1 MHSPVRPVSIAPNDA
16 RVAYRADGTVLVQP
30 CQALGPYPA
39 RATATLER
47 WAAAAPGRTLL
58 AERGGDGGW
67 RRLTY
72 AEALDGARRIGQ
84 ALLDRRLSA
93 ERPVA
98 ILSGNGIEHLLLM
111 LGALHVGVPVVPVS
125 VAYSR
130 IGGDFAR
137 LRACLDLVTPGLVFA
152 ADGNAFAGALA
163 TVRGAEIVT
172 DGGGLPGATHWA
184 DLLAATP
191 GPAVDAAAA
200 WVGPDTLAK
209 ILFTSGSTGQPK
221 GVITTHRMLCSNQAM
236 ILQSLPFLGEE
247 PPVLLDWLPWNH
259 VFGGNHDLGL
269 VLHNGGTLYVDE
281 GRPVPGSFG
290 PTLRNLQDVS
300 PTFYPNV
307 PKGFEELA
315 RHLEDDPALCERFF
329 GRVRMLFY
337 AGAGLG
343 QAAWDRMDRLALRT
357 VGQRIAW
364 MTGLGCT
371 ETAPFALRGRAGAV
385 EAGVVGLP
393 APGVELK
400 LALQDGKMEARVRGP
415 NVTPGYW
422 RAPAQ
427 TTAAFDEEGY
437 YRTGDALAWADPDD
451 PAAGLRFDG
460 RVSEDFKLS
469 SGTWVSAGPL
479 RLRLLDAL
487 PGVQDLVLAGHDRD
501 YLAALAIPAGPVDD
515 SLQEAVAGALA
526 AFAAQAG
533 GSASRVVR
541 LTFITAS
548 LSLDAGEI
556 TDKGSLNGAA
566 VLRRHAAL
574 VEALYAEPPP
584 PHVVCVREWVG

>member
-16 RVAYRADGTVLVQP
+16 HVVHRLDGTVLVRP
-30 CQALGPYPA
+30 CASLGPYPA
-39 RATATLER
+39 RATARLEH
-47 WAAAAPGRTLL
+47 WAAATPGRTLL

-72 AEALDGARRIGQ
+72 ADALDGARRAGQ

-111 LGALHVGVPVVPVS
+111 LAGLHVGVPVVPVS

-130 IGGDFAR
+130 TAGDFAR

-152 ADGNAFAGALA
+152 GDGDAFAGALA
-163 TVRGAEIVT
+163 TVRDAEVVT
-172 DGGGLPGATHWA
+172 VAGGPPGATPWA
-184 DLLAATP
+184 DLLATAP
-191 GPAVDAAAA
+191 SPAVDDAAS
-200 WVGPDTLAK
+200 WIGPDTLAK
-209 ILFTSGSTGQPK
+209 ILFTSGSTGHPK
-221 GVITTHRMLCSNQAM
+221 GVVTTHRMLCSNQAM
-236 ILQSLPFLGEE
+236 ILHAFPFLGEE

-281 GRPVPGSFG
+281 GRPVPGGFG
-290 PTLRNLQDVS
+290 PTIRNLQDVS

-315 RHLEDDPALCERFF
+315 RHLEDDPALCQRFF
-329 GRVRMLFY
+329 RRVQMLFY
-337 AGAGLG
+337 AGAGMG
-343 QAAWDRMDRLALRT
+343 QGAWDRMDRLALRT
-357 VGQRIAW
+357 VGHRIAW

-371 ETAPFALRGRAGAV
+371 ETAPFALRNRAGAV
-385 EAGVVGLP
+385 AAGVVGLP
-393 APGVELK
+393 AAGVELK
-400 LALQDGKMEARVRGP
+400 LAPEGGKMEARVRGP

-422 RAPAQ
+422 RAPPQ
-427 TTAAFDEEGY
+427 TAAAFDEEGF
-437 YRTGDALAWADPDD
+437 YRTGDALTWADPDD

-487 PGVQDLVLAGHDRD
+487 PGVRDLVLAGHDRD

-515 SLQEAVAGALA
+515 GLQQAVADALA

-533 GSASRVVR
+533 GGASRVVR
-541 LTFITAS
+541 LAFLTAP
-548 LSLDAGEI
+548 LSLDAGEV

-566 VLRRHAAL
+566 VLRRHAGL

-584 PHVVCVREWVG
+584 PHVVCVRGRAG

>member
-1 MHSPVRPVSIAPNDA
+1 METPVRPVNIAPNDA
-16 RVAYRADGTVLVQP
+16 RVVYRPDRAMLVHP
-30 CQALGPYPA
+30 CEALAPYPA
-39 RATATLER
+39 RTTERLEHWAVTAPDR
-47 WAAAAPGRTLL
+47 ALL
-58 AERGGDGGW
+58 AERGPDGAW
-67 RRLTY
+67 RHLTY
-72 AEALDGARRIGQ
+72 AAALDGARRVGQ

-98 ILSGNGIEHLLLM
+98 ILSGNGIGHLVLTLA
-111 LGALHVGVPVVPVS
+111 ALHVGVPVVPVS

-130 IGGDFAR
+130 TAGDFAR

-152 ADGNAFAGALA
+152 WDGDAFAGALGVVQAAEVVTA
-163 TVRGAEIVT
+163 T
-172 DGGGLPGATHWA
+172 GGPLGATRWA
-184 DLLAATP
+184 DLVAATP
-191 GPAVDAAAA
+191 GPEVDEAAAR
-200 WVGPDTLAK
+200 VGPDTVAK

-221 GVITTHRMLCSNQAM
+221 GVVTTHRMLCSNQAM
-236 ILQSLPFLGEE
+236 ILQSFPFLGEE

-269 VLHNGGTLYVDE
+269 VLHNGGTMYVDE
-281 GRPVPGSFG
+281 GRPVPGGFG
-290 PTLRNLQDVS
+290 PTLHNLRDVS

-307 PKGFEELA
+307 PKGFDELA
-315 RHLEDDPALCERFF
+315 RHLEDDPALCGRFF
-329 GRVRMLFY
+329 SRVRMLFY
-337 AGAGLG
+337 AGAGMG
-343 QAAWDRMDRLALRT
+343 QDTWDRMDRLAVRT
-357 VGQRIAW
+357 VGHRVAW

-385 EAGVVGLP
+385 AAGVIGLP

-400 LALQDGKMEARVRGP
+400 LAPQDGKLEARLRGP

-427 TTAAFDEEGY
+427 TVAAFDEEGFH
-437 YRTGDALAWADPDD
+437 RTGDALAWADPDD

-487 PGVQDLVLAGHDRD
+487 PGVRDLVLAGHDREF
-501 YLAALAIPAGPVDD
+501 LSALAIPACPVDAG
-515 SLQEAVAGALA
+515 LHGAVANALA
-526 AFAAQAG
+526 AHAARAE

-541 LTFITAS
+541 LVFLTAP
-548 LSLDAGEI
+548 LSLDSGEV
-556 TDKGSLNGAA
+556 TDKGSLNSAA

-574 VEALYAEPPP
+574 VEALYADPPP
-584 PHVVCVREWVG
+584 PHVVCVRARLA

>member
-1 MHSPVRPVSIAPNDA
+1 MPSPVRPVSVSPNEA
-16 RVAYRADGTVLVQP
+16 WVAHRPDGTVLVQP

-39 RATATLER
+39 RATLALKH
-47 WAAAAPGRTLL
+47 WAAVAPGRTLL
-58 AERGGDGGW
+58 AERDAAGGW
-67 RRLTY
+67 RRLSY
-72 AEALDGARRIGQ
+72 ADALDGARRAGQ

-93 ERPVA
+93 ERPVVV
-98 ILSGNGIEHLLLM
+98 LSGNGIEHLLLM

-130 IGGDFAR
+130 IGGDLAR

-152 ADGNAFAGALA
+152 GDGDAFAGALA
-163 TVRGAEIVT
+163 AVRGAEVVT
-172 DGGGLPGATHWA
+172 AGGGPPGATRWA
-184 DLLAATP
+184 DLIAAAP
-191 GPAVDAAAA
+191 GPAVDEAAAR
-200 WVGPDTLAK
+200 VGPDTLAK

-221 GVITTHRMLCSNQAM
+221 GVMTTHRMLCSNQAM
-236 ILQSLPFLGEE
+236 ILHAFPFLGEE

-281 GRPVPGSFG
+281 GRPVPGGFG
-290 PTLRNLQDVS
+290 PTLRNLEDVS

-315 RHLEDDPALCERFF
+315 RHLEDDPALCRRFF
-329 GRVRMLFY
+329 SRVRMLFY

-343 QAAWDRMDRLALRT
+343 QATWDRMDRLALHT
-357 VGQRIAW
+357 VGRRVPW

-371 ETAPFALRGRAGAV
+371 ETAPFALHGRAGAV

-400 LALQDGKMEARVRGP
+400 LAPQAGKMEARLRGP

-427 TTAAFDEEGY
+427 TAAAFDEEGY
-437 YRTGDALAWADPDD
+437 YRTGDALAWADPGD

-487 PGVQDLVLAGHDRD
+487 PGVRDLVLAGHDRD
-501 YLAALAIPAGPVDD
+501 YLAALAIPAGPVDAG
-515 SLQEAVAGALA
+515 LHEAVAGALA
-526 AFAAQAG
+526 ALAAQAG
-533 GSASRVVR
+533 GGASRVVR
-541 LTFITAS
+541 LAFLTAP
-548 LSLDAGEI
+548 LSLDAGEV
-556 TDKGSLNGAA
+556 TDKGSLNGGA

-584 PHVVCVREWVG
+584 PHVVCVRGRTG

>member
-1 MHSPVRPVSIAPNDA
+1 MDSPVRAVNIAPNDA
-16 RVAYRADGTVLVQP
+16 RIVYRADGAVLVHA
-30 CQALGPYPA
+30 CEALGPYPA
-39 RATATLER
+39 RATERLEHWATT
-47 WAAAAPGRTLL
+47 APDRTLL
-58 AERGGDGGW
+58 AERGPDGAW
-67 RRLTY
+67 RHLTY
-72 AEALDGARRIGQ
+72 AAALDGARRVGQ

-98 ILSGNGIEHLLLM
+98 ILSGNGIEHLLLT
-111 LGALHVGVPVVPVS
+111 LAALHVGVPVVPVS

-130 IGGDFAR
+130 TSGDFAR

-152 ADGNAFAGALA
+152 CEGDAFADALA
-163 TVRGAEIVT
+163 VVRDAEIVVAM
-172 DGGGLPGATHWA
+172 GGPPDATLWA
-184 DLLAATP
+184 DLIGALP
-191 GPAVDAAAA
+191 GPAVDAAVAR
-200 WVGPDTLAK
+200 VGPETLAK

-236 ILQSLPFLGEE
+236 ILQSFPFLGEE

-269 VLHNGGTLYVDE
+269 VLHNGGTLWVDE
-281 GRPVPGSFG
+281 GRPVPGGFG
-290 PTLRNLQDVS
+290 PTPRNLQDVS

-307 PKGFEELA
+307 PRGFDELA
-315 RHLEDDPALCERFF
+315 RHMEGDPELCERFF
-329 GRVRMLFY
+329 RRVRMLFY
-337 AGAGLG
+337 AGAGMG
-343 QAAWDRMDRLALRT
+343 QATWDRMDRLALCA
-357 VGQRIAW
+357 VGHRIPW

-371 ETAPFALRGRAGAV
+371 ETAPFALRNRAGAV
-385 EAGVVGLP
+385 AAGVIGLP
-393 APGVELK
+393 AAGVELK
-400 LALQDGKMEARVRGP
+400 LVPQDGKMEARVRGP

-427 TTAAFDEEGY
+427 TAAAFDEEGY
-437 YRTGDALAWADPDD
+437 FRTGDALAWADPAD

-487 PGVQDLVLAGHDRD
+487 PGVRDLVLAGHDRD
-501 YLAALAIPAGPVDD
+501 YLAALAIPAGPVDAALRD
-515 SLQEAVAGALA
+515 ALA
-526 AFAAQAG
+526 DALAGFARQAG
-533 GSASRVVR
+533 GGASRVVR
-541 LTFITAS
+541 LAFLEAP
-548 LSLDAGEI
+548 LSMDAGEV

-574 VEALYAEPPP
+574 VEALYADPPP
-584 PHVVCVREWVG
+584 PHVVCVRARLA